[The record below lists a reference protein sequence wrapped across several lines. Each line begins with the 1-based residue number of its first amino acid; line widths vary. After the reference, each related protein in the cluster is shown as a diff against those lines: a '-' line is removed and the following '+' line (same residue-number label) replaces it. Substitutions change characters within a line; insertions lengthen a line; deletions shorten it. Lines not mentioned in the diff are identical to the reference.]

1 MYMSRCQHFVRSF
14 TFRYTILTLLVILAG
29 CAEAV
34 PQDVVEAIESI
45 DRDLMNLRAAE
56 LSPDDYTRFAHQ
68 WMALKTRVQ
77 AEEDLIH
84 WPWEPNDLDIAL
96 RRLQEEGIQTVAR
109 ITDQRKSQRQAAEN
123 KLTSVEDRFQILTA
137 QVGAIDS
144 RLVLGQQLVETDL
157 LVKQARAFFEEGQ
170 YERSI
175 GASEKAGQLLV
186 SQTAV
191 LSRELGRYADHGR
204 IGRWQ
209 QMAKETIEWSR
220 RHHTSAIV
228 VSKADRVL
236 TLYKNGQ
243 KVLSYSVRLGFNG
256 IREKRYQGDGATPEG
271 RYRIA
276 GKRGQGQTQFY
287 RALLL
292 DYPNEEDRRRF
303 QSARKTGLIPVSKGI
318 GGQIEI
324 HGVENEL
331 MAQTLGCVML
341 ENPQM
346 VYLYDRVEKG
356 TPVTIVGALHEHN
369 SVAQALASLGQQ
381 NNI

>member
-1 MYMSRCQHFVRSF
+1 MKKYQRLMYSIASGC
-14 TFRYTILTLLVILAG
+14 TFLIQVMILTG
-29 CAEAV
+29 CTDAV

-45 DRDLMNLRAAE
+45 DQNLMDLRAAE

-84 WPWEPNDLDIAL
+84 WPWESNELELAL
-96 RRLQEEGIQTVAR
+96 RGLHEEGLQTVAR
-109 ITDQRKSQRQAAEN
+109 VADQRKALRRTAEH
-123 KLTSVEDRFQILTA
+123 KLTSVEDRFQILTV

-157 LVKQARAFFEEGQ
+157 LVKQARAFFEEGRF
-170 YERSI
+170 ERSI
-175 GASEKAGQLLV
+175 EASDKAGRMLAL
-186 SQTAV
+186 QTSV
-191 LSRELGRYADHGR
+191 LSSELGRYADHGR

-220 RHHTSAIV
+220 RHHTNAIV

-243 KVLSYSVRLGFNG
+243 KVLSYPVRLGFNG

-276 GKRGQGQTQFY
+276 VKRGQGQTQFY

-292 DYPNEEDRRRF
+292 DYPNEEDRRRY
-303 QSARKTGLIPVSKGI
+303 QSARKTGLIPASKGI

-324 HGVENEL
+324 HGVDNEL

-341 ENPQM
+341 ENSQM

-369 SVAQALASLGQQ
+369 SVAQALASLGQR

>member
-1 MYMSRCQHFVRSF
+1 MYRYQRFVRSLAP
-14 TFRYTILTLLVILAG
+14 RYALLGLLVILVG

-34 PQDVVEAIESI
+34 PQDVVDAIESI

-56 LSPDDYTRFAHQ
+56 LSPDDYARFAHQ

-84 WPWEPNDLDIAL
+84 WPWESNELDIAL
-96 RRLQEEGIQTVAR
+96 RRLQEEGVQTVAR
-109 ITDQRKSQRQAAEN
+109 VTDQRKALSQTAEN

-137 QVGAIDS
+137 EIGAIDS

-157 LVKQARAFFEEGQ
+157 LVKQARAFYEEGQ
-170 YERSI
+170 FERSI
-175 GASEKAGQLLV
+175 EASEKAGQLLA

-191 LSRELGRYADHGR
+191 LSSELGRYADHGR

-220 RHHTSAIV
+220 RHRTSAII

-243 KVLSYSVRLGFNG
+243 KVLSYPVRLGFNG

-303 QSARKTGLIPVSKGI
+303 QSARKTGLIPASKGI

-369 SVAQALASLGQQ
+369 SVAQALANLGQR

>member
-1 MYMSRCQHFVRSF
+1 MYS
-14 TFRYTILTLLVILAG
+14 LASG
-29 CAEAV
+29 CAFLVLVVTLTGCTDAV

-45 DRDLMNLRAAE
+45 DRDLMDLRAAE
-56 LSPDDYTRFAHQ
+56 LSPDDYARFAHQ

-84 WPWEPNDLDIAL
+84 WPWESNDLDLAL
-96 RRLQEEGIQTVAR
+96 RRLHEEGVQTVAR
-109 ITDQRKSQRQAAEN
+109 VTDQREALRQTAES
-123 KLTSVEDRFQILTA
+123 KLTSVEDRFQILTV

-157 LVKQARAFFEEGQ
+157 LVKQARAFFEEWQ
-170 YERSI
+170 FERSI
-175 GASEKAGQLLV
+175 EASDKAGQMLA

-191 LSRELGRYADHGR
+191 LSSELGRYADHGR

-220 RHHTSAIV
+220 RHHTSAII

-243 KVLSYSVRLGFNG
+243 KVLSYRVRLGFNG

-276 GKRGQGQTQFY
+276 GKRGEGQTQFY

-303 QSARKTGLIPVSKGI
+303 QSARKTGLIPASKGI

-346 VYLYDRVEKG
+346 IYLYDRVEKG

-369 SVAQALASLGQQ
+369 SVAQALASLGQR

>member
-1 MYMSRCQHFVRSF
+1 MTKYQRLIYSLAAGYAFLVLVA
-14 TFRYTILTLLVILAG
+14 ILTA
-29 CAEAV
+29 CTDAV
-34 PQDVVEAIESI
+34 PQDVVEAIEAI
-45 DRDLMNLRAAE
+45 DRDLMELRAAE
-56 LSPDDYTRFAHQ
+56 LAPDDYSRFAHQ
-68 WMALKTRVQ
+68 WMALKARVQ

-84 WPWEPNDLDIAL
+84 WPWESNELDLAL
-96 RRLQEEGIQTVAR
+96 RGLYEEGVQTVER
-109 ITDQRKSQRQAAEN
+109 VTDQRKALRQTAEH
-123 KLTSVEDRFQILTA
+123 KLASVEDRFQILTD

-170 YERSI
+170 FERSI
-175 GASEKAGQLLV
+175 EASDKAGQMLI
-186 SQTAV
+186 SQTTV
-191 LSRELGRYADHGR
+191 LSSELGRYADHGR
-204 IGRWQ
+204 ISRWQ
-209 QMAKETIEWSR
+209 QMVKETIEWSR
-220 RHHTSAIV
+220 RHRTSAIV

-243 KVLSYSVRLGFNG
+243 KVLSYPVRLGFNG

-303 QSARKTGLIPVSKGI
+303 QSARKTGLIPASKGI

-341 ENPQM
+341 ENAQM

-369 SVAQALASLGQQ
+369 SVAQALASLGQR

>member
-1 MYMSRCQHFVRSF
+1 MTKHQRLMYSF
-14 TFRYTILTLLVILAG
+14 ASGCVFLVLVVILTA
-29 CAEAV
+29 CTEAV

-45 DRDLMNLRAAE
+45 DRNLMDLRAAE
-56 LSPDDYTRFAHQ
+56 LAPDDYSRFAHQ
-68 WMALKTRVQ
+68 WMALKARVE

-84 WPWEPNDLDIAL
+84 WPWEPNELDLAL
-96 RRLQEEGIQTVAR
+96 RKLYEEGIQTVAR
-109 ITDQRKSQRQAAEN
+109 VADQRKVLRETAEH
-123 KLTSVEDRFQILTA
+123 KLTAVENRFQVLTD

-144 RLVLGQQLVETDL
+144 RLVLGQQLIETDL
-157 LVKQARAFFEEGQ
+157 LVKQARAFFEDGKF
-170 YERSI
+170 ERSI
-175 GASEKAGQLLV
+175 EASDKAGQMLT
-186 SQTAV
+186 SQATV
-191 LSRELGRYADHGR
+191 LSNELGRYADHGR

-209 QMAKETIEWSR
+209 RMAKDTIAWSQ
-220 RHHTSAIV
+220 RHHTSAII

-243 KVLSYSVRLGFNG
+243 KVLSYPVRLGFNG

-271 RYRIA
+271 RYHIT

-303 QSARKTGLIPVSKGI
+303 HSARKTGLIPASKGI

-341 ENPQM
+341 ENAQM

-369 SVAQALASLGQQ
+369 SVAEALANLGQR
-381 NNI
+381 NTI

>member
-1 MYMSRCQHFVRSF
+1 MNKYQRLMYSLGSGCAV
-14 TFRYTILTLLVILAG
+14 LVLLVMLSG
-29 CAEAV
+29 CTDAV
-34 PQDVVEAIESI
+34 SQDVVEAIEAI
-45 DRDLMNLRAAE
+45 DRDLMDLRAAE
-56 LSPDDYTRFAHQ
+56 LSPDDYARFAHQ

-77 AEEDLIH
+77 AEEDLIR
-84 WPWEPNDLDIAL
+84 WPWESNELDLAL
-96 RRLQEEGIQTVAR
+96 RRLCEEGVQTVAR
-109 ITDQRKSQRQAAEN
+109 ITDQRKALRQTAEH
-123 KLTSVEDRFQILTA
+123 KLASVEDRFQVLTV

-170 YERSI
+170 FERSI
-175 GASEKAGQLLV
+175 DASDKAGRMLA
-186 SQTAV
+186 SQTDV
-191 LSRELGRYADHGR
+191 LSSELGRYADHDR

-209 QMAKETIEWSR
+209 QMARETIAWSR
-220 RHHTSAIV
+220 LHHTSAII

-236 TLYKNGQ
+236 SLYKNGQ
-243 KVLSYSVRLGFNG
+243 KLLSYPVRLGFNG

-271 RYRIA
+271 RYRVA
-276 GKRGQGQTQFY
+276 GKRGQGETQYY

-292 DYPNEEDRRRF
+292 DYPNAEDRRRF
-303 QSARKTGLIPVSKGI
+303 QSARRTGLIPASKGI

-324 HGVENEL
+324 HGVDNEL

-346 VYLYDRVEKG
+346 VYLYDRVERG
-356 TPVTIVGALHEHN
+356 TPVTIVGALHEQN
-369 SVAQALASLGQQ
+369 SVAQALASLGQR

>member
-1 MYMSRCQHFVRSF
+1 MNKYQRLMYSLGSGCAV
-14 TFRYTILTLLVILAG
+14 LVLLVMLSG
-29 CAEAV
+29 CTDAV
-34 PQDVVEAIESI
+34 SQDVVEAIEAI
-45 DRDLMNLRAAE
+45 DRDLMDLRAAE
-56 LSPDDYTRFAHQ
+56 LSPDDYARFAHQ

-77 AEEDLIH
+77 AEEDLIR
-84 WPWEPNDLDIAL
+84 WPWESNELDLAL
-96 RRLQEEGIQTVAR
+96 RRLYEEGVQTVAR
-109 ITDQRKSQRQAAEN
+109 ITDQRKALHQTAEH
-123 KLTSVEDRFQILTA
+123 KLASVEDRFQVLTV

-157 LVKQARAFFEEGQ
+157 LVKQARAFFEEGHF
-170 YERSI
+170 ERSI
-175 GASEKAGQLLV
+175 DASDKAGRMLA
-186 SQTAV
+186 SQTDV
-191 LSRELGRYADHGR
+191 LSSELGRYADHDR

-209 QMAKETIEWSR
+209 QMARETIAWSR
-220 RHHTSAIV
+220 LHHTSAII

-243 KVLSYSVRLGFNG
+243 KLLSYPVRLGFNG

-271 RYRIA
+271 RYRVA
-276 GKRGQGQTQFY
+276 GKRGQGETQYY

-292 DYPNEEDRRRF
+292 DYPNAEDRRRF
-303 QSARKTGLIPVSKGI
+303 QSARRTGLIPASKGI

-324 HGVENEL
+324 HGVDNEL

-341 ENPQM
+341 ENSQM

-356 TPVTIVGALHEHN
+356 TPVTIVGALHEQN
-369 SVAQALASLGQQ
+369 SVAQALASLGQR

>member
-1 MYMSRCQHFVRSF
+1 MTKHQRLMYSF
-14 TFRYTILTLLVILAG
+14 ASGCVFLVLVVILTA
-29 CAEAV
+29 CTEAV

-45 DRDLMNLRAAE
+45 DRNLMDLRAAE
-56 LSPDDYTRFAHQ
+56 LAPDDYSRFAHQ
-68 WMALKTRVQ
+68 WIALKARVE

-84 WPWEPNDLDIAL
+84 WPWEPNELDLAL
-96 RRLQEEGIQTVAR
+96 RKLYEEGIQTVAR
-109 ITDQRKSQRQAAEN
+109 VADQRKVLRETAEH
-123 KLTSVEDRFQILTA
+123 KLTAVENRFQVLTD

-144 RLVLGQQLVETDL
+144 RLVLGQQLIETDL
-157 LVKQARAFFEEGQ
+157 LVKQARAFFEDGKF
-170 YERSI
+170 ERSI
-175 GASEKAGQLLV
+175 EASDKAGQMLT
-186 SQTAV
+186 SQATV
-191 LSRELGRYADHGR
+191 LSNELGRYADHGR

-209 QMAKETIEWSR
+209 RMAKDTIAWSQ
-220 RHHTSAIV
+220 RHHTSAII

-243 KVLSYSVRLGFNG
+243 KVLSYPVRLGFNG

-271 RYRIA
+271 SYHIT

-303 QSARKTGLIPVSKGI
+303 HSARKTGLIPASKGI

-341 ENPQM
+341 ENAQM

-369 SVAQALASLGQQ
+369 SVSQALANLGQR
-381 NNI
+381 NTI

>member
-1 MYMSRCQHFVRSF
+1 MYSF
-14 TFRYTILTLLVILAG
+14 ASG
-29 CAEAV
+29 CAFFVLVVVLTACTEAV

-45 DRDLMNLRAAE
+45 DRNLMDLRAAE
-56 LSPDDYTRFAHQ
+56 LAPDDYSRFAHQ
-68 WMALKTRVQ
+68 WIALKARVE

-84 WPWEPNDLDIAL
+84 WPWEPNELDLAL
-96 RRLQEEGIQTVAR
+96 RKLYEEGIQTVAR
-109 ITDQRKSQRQAAEN
+109 VADQRKVLRETAEH
-123 KLTSVEDRFQILTA
+123 KLTAVENRFQVLTD

-144 RLVLGQQLVETDL
+144 RLVLGQQLIETDL
-157 LVKQARAFFEEGQ
+157 LVKQARAFFEDGQ
-170 YERSI
+170 FERSI
-175 GASEKAGQLLV
+175 EVSDKAGQMLT
-186 SQTAV
+186 SQATV
-191 LSRELGRYADHGR
+191 LSNELGRYADHGR

-209 QMAKETIEWSR
+209 RMAKDTIAWSQ
-220 RHHTSAIV
+220 RHHTSAII

-243 KVLSYSVRLGFNG
+243 KVLSYPVRLGFNG

-271 RYRIA
+271 RYHIT

-303 QSARKTGLIPVSKGI
+303 HSARKTGLIPASKGI

-341 ENPQM
+341 ENAQM

-369 SVAQALASLGQQ
+369 SVSQALANLGQR
-381 NNI
+381 NTI

>member
-1 MYMSRCQHFVRSF
+1 MTKYQRLIYSLAAGYAFLVLVA
-14 TFRYTILTLLVILAG
+14 ILTA
-29 CAEAV
+29 CTDAV
-34 PQDVVEAIESI
+34 PQDVVEAIEAI
-45 DRDLMNLRAAE
+45 DRDLMELRAAE
-56 LSPDDYTRFAHQ
+56 LAPDDYSRFAHQ
-68 WMALKTRVQ
+68 WMALKARVQ

-84 WPWEPNDLDIAL
+84 WPWESNELDLAL
-96 RRLQEEGIQTVAR
+96 RGLYEEGVQTVER
-109 ITDQRKSQRQAAEN
+109 VTDQRKALRQTAEH
-123 KLTSVEDRFQILTA
+123 KLASVEDRFQILTD

-170 YERSI
+170 FERSI
-175 GASEKAGQLLV
+175 EASDKAGQMLI
-186 SQTAV
+186 SQTTV
-191 LSRELGRYADHGR
+191 LSSELGRYADHGR

-209 QMAKETIEWSR
+209 QMVKETIEWSR
-220 RHHTSAIV
+220 RHRTSAIV

-243 KVLSYSVRLGFNG
+243 KVLSYPVRLGFNG

-303 QSARKTGLIPVSKGI
+303 QSARKTGLIPASKGI

-341 ENPQM
+341 ENTQM

-369 SVAQALASLGQQ
+369 SVAQALASLGQR

>member
-1 MYMSRCQHFVRSF
+1 MTKHQRLMYSF
-14 TFRYTILTLLVILAG
+14 ASGCVFLVLVVILTA
-29 CAEAV
+29 CTEAV

-45 DRDLMNLRAAE
+45 DRNLMDLRAAE
-56 LSPDDYTRFAHQ
+56 LAPDDYSRFAHQ
-68 WMALKTRVQ
+68 WIALKARVE

-84 WPWEPNDLDIAL
+84 WPWEPNELDLAL
-96 RRLQEEGIQTVAR
+96 RKLYEEGIQTVAR
-109 ITDQRKSQRQAAEN
+109 VADQRKVLRETAEH
-123 KLTSVEDRFQILTA
+123 KLTAVENRFQVLTD

-144 RLVLGQQLVETDL
+144 RLVLGQQLIETDL
-157 LVKQARAFFEEGQ
+157 LVKQARAFFEDGKF
-170 YERSI
+170 ERSI
-175 GASEKAGQLLV
+175 EASDKAGQMLT
-186 SQTAV
+186 SQATV
-191 LSRELGRYADHGR
+191 LSNELGRYADHGR

-209 QMAKETIEWSR
+209 RMAKDTIAWSQ
-220 RHHTSAIV
+220 RHHTSAII

-243 KVLSYSVRLGFNG
+243 KVLSYPVRLGFNG

-271 RYRIA
+271 RYHIT

-303 QSARKTGLIPVSKGI
+303 HSARKTGLIPASKGI

-341 ENPQM
+341 ENAQM

-369 SVAQALASLGQQ
+369 SVSQALANLGQR
-381 NNI
+381 NTI

>member
-1 MYMSRCQHFVRSF
+1 MKTYQRLMYSLAAGCGFLFQV
-14 TFRYTILTLLVILAG
+14 TILTG
-29 CAEAV
+29 CTDAV
-34 PQDVVEAIESI
+34 PQDLVKAIESI
-45 DRDLMNLRAAE
+45 DRDLMDLRAAE

-77 AEEDLIH
+77 AEDDLIH
-84 WPWEPNDLDIAL
+84 WPWESNELELAL
-96 RRLQEEGIQTVAR
+96 RELHEEGLQTVAR
-109 ITDQRKSQRQAAEN
+109 VTDQRKAFRRTAEH
-123 KLTSVEDRFQILTA
+123 KLGSVEDRFQILTV

-157 LVKQARAFFEEGQ
+157 LVKQARAFFEDGQ
-170 YERSI
+170 FERSI
-175 GASEKAGQLLV
+175 EASNKAGRMLA
-186 SQTAV
+186 SQTSV
-191 LSRELGRYADHGR
+191 LSSELGRYADHGR

-209 QMAKETIEWSR
+209 QMAKDTVEWSR
-220 RHHTSAIV
+220 RHRTYAIV
-228 VSKADRVL
+228 VSKADRML

-243 KVLSYSVRLGFNG
+243 KVLSYPVRLGFNG

-303 QSARKTGLIPVSKGI
+303 QSARKTGLIPASKGI

-324 HGVENEL
+324 HGADNEL

-341 ENPQM
+341 ENSQM

-369 SVAQALASLGQQ
+369 SVAQALASLGQR

>member
-1 MYMSRCQHFVRSF
+1 MSNSQYRMGLLASGCLFLVQTV
-14 TFRYTILTLLVILAG
+14 ILTG
-29 CAEAV
+29 CTDAV
-34 PQDVVEAIESI
+34 PQDVVEAIEAI
-45 DRDLMNLRAAE
+45 DRDLMDIRAAE
-56 LSPDDYTRFAHQ
+56 LSPDDYARFAHQ

-84 WPWEPNDLDIAL
+84 WPWESNELDQAL
-96 RRLQEEGIQTVAR
+96 RKLHEEGVQTVAR
-109 ITDQRKSQRQAAEN
+109 ITDQRKALRQTAEE
-123 KLTSVEDRFQILTA
+123 KLTSVENRFQFLTI
-137 QVGAIDS
+137 QVGVIDS

-157 LVKQARAFFEEGQ
+157 LVKQARAFFEEAQ
-170 YERSI
+170 FERSI
-175 GASEKAGQLLV
+175 EASNKAEQMLTT
-186 SQTAV
+186 QTEV
-191 LSRELGRYADHGR
+191 LSSELGRYADRDR

-209 QMAKETIEWSR
+209 QMAKETIAWSR
-220 RHHTSAIV
+220 RHRTSAIV
-228 VSKADRVL
+228 VSKADRIL
-236 TLYKNGQ
+236 TLYRNGQ
-243 KVLSYSVRLGFNG
+243 KVLSYPVRLGFNG

-303 QSARKTGLIPVSKGI
+303 QSARKTGLIPASKGI

-324 HGVENEL
+324 HGVDNEL

-369 SVAQALASLGQQ
+369 SVSQALASLGQR

>member
-1 MYMSRCQHFVRSF
+1 MYSF
-14 TFRYTILTLLVILAG
+14 ASGCVFLVLVVILTA
-29 CAEAV
+29 CTEAV

-45 DRDLMNLRAAE
+45 DRNLMDLRAAE
-56 LSPDDYTRFAHQ
+56 LAPDDYSRFAHQ
-68 WMALKTRVQ
+68 WIALKARVE

-84 WPWEPNDLDIAL
+84 WPWEPNELDLAL
-96 RRLQEEGIQTVAR
+96 RKLYEEGIQTVAR
-109 ITDQRKSQRQAAEN
+109 VADQRKVLRETAEH
-123 KLTSVEDRFQILTA
+123 KLTAVENRFQVLTD

-144 RLVLGQQLVETDL
+144 RLVLGQQLIETDL
-157 LVKQARAFFEEGQ
+157 LVKQARAFFEDGKF
-170 YERSI
+170 ERSI
-175 GASEKAGQLLV
+175 EASDKAGQMLT
-186 SQTAV
+186 SQATV
-191 LSRELGRYADHGR
+191 LSNELGRYADHGR

-209 QMAKETIEWSR
+209 RMAKDTIAWSQ
-220 RHHTSAIV
+220 RHHTSAII

-243 KVLSYSVRLGFNG
+243 KVLSYPVRLGFNG

-271 RYRIA
+271 RYHIT

-303 QSARKTGLIPVSKGI
+303 HSARKTGLIPASKGI

-341 ENPQM
+341 ENAQM

-369 SVAQALASLGQQ
+369 SVAEALANLGQR
-381 NNI
+381 NTI

>member
-1 MYMSRCQHFVRSF
+1 MAKHQRLVCSLAFGWAFIVLGV
-14 TFRYTILTLLVILAG
+14 TLTA
-29 CAEAV
+29 CTDAV

-45 DRDLMNLRAAE
+45 DRNLIDLRAAE
-56 LSPDDYTRFAHQ
+56 LAPDDYSRFAHQ
-68 WMALKTRVQ
+68 WMALKARVE

-84 WPWEPNDLDIAL
+84 WPWESNELDLAL
-96 RRLQEEGIQTVAR
+96 RKLYEEGVQTVAR
-109 ITDQRKSQRQAAEN
+109 VADQRKMLRETAEH
-123 KLTSVEDRFQILTA
+123 KLTSAEHRFQVLTA

-144 RLVLGQQLVETDL
+144 RLVLGQQLIETDL
-157 LVKQARAFFEEGQ
+157 LVKQARAFFEDGQ
-170 YERSI
+170 FERSI
-175 GASEKAGQLLV
+175 EASDKAGQMLAF
-186 SQTAV
+186 QATV
-191 LSRELGRYADHGR
+191 LSNELGRYADHGR

-209 QMAKETIEWSR
+209 QMVKDTIAWSQ
-220 RHHTSAIV
+220 RHHTSAII

-243 KVLSYSVRLGFNG
+243 KVLSYPVRLGFNG

-271 RYRIA
+271 RYHIT

-292 DYPNEEDRRRF
+292 DYPNAEDRRRF
-303 QSARKTGLIPVSKGI
+303 HSARKTGLIPASKGI

-341 ENPQM
+341 DNAQM
-346 VYLYDRVEKG
+346 VYLYDRVERG

-369 SVAQALASLGQQ
+369 SVAQALANLGQR

>member
-1 MYMSRCQHFVRSF
+1 MTKHQRLMYSF
-14 TFRYTILTLLVILAG
+14 ASGCVFLVLVVILTA
-29 CAEAV
+29 CTEAV

-45 DRDLMNLRAAE
+45 DRNLMDLRAAE
-56 LSPDDYTRFAHQ
+56 LAPDDYSRFAHQ
-68 WMALKTRVQ
+68 WMALKARVE

-84 WPWEPNDLDIAL
+84 WPWEPNELDLAL
-96 RRLQEEGIQTVAR
+96 RKLYEEGIQTVAR
-109 ITDQRKSQRQAAEN
+109 VADQRKVLRETAEH
-123 KLTSVEDRFQILTA
+123 KLTAVENRFQVLTD

-144 RLVLGQQLVETDL
+144 RLVLGQQLIETDL
-157 LVKQARAFFEEGQ
+157 LVKQARAFFEDGQ

-175 GASEKAGQLLV
+175 EASDKAGQMLT
-186 SQTAV
+186 SQATV
-191 LSRELGRYADHGR
+191 LSNELGRYADHGR

-209 QMAKETIEWSR
+209 RMAKDTIAWSQ
-220 RHHTSAIV
+220 RHHTSAII

-243 KVLSYSVRLGFNG
+243 KVLSYPVRLGFNG
-256 IREKRYQGDGATPEG
+256 ILEKRYQGDGATPEG
-271 RYRIA
+271 RYHIT

-303 QSARKTGLIPVSKGI
+303 HSARKTGLIPASKGI

-341 ENPQM
+341 ENAQM

-369 SVAQALASLGQQ
+369 SVAEALANLGQR
-381 NNI
+381 NTI

>member
-1 MYMSRCQHFVRSF
+1 MTKYQRLIYS
-14 TFRYTILTLLVILAG
+14 LAAG
-29 CAEAV
+29 CAFLVLVAILTACTDAV
-34 PQDVVEAIESI
+34 PQDVVEAIEAI
-45 DRDLMNLRAAE
+45 DRDLMELRAAE
-56 LSPDDYTRFAHQ
+56 LAPDDYSRFAHQ
-68 WMALKTRVQ
+68 WMALKARVQ

-84 WPWEPNDLDIAL
+84 WPWESNELDLAL
-96 RRLQEEGIQTVAR
+96 RGLYEEGVQTVER
-109 ITDQRKSQRQAAEN
+109 VTDQRKALRQTAEH
-123 KLTSVEDRFQILTA
+123 KLASVEDRFQILTD

-170 YERSI
+170 FERSI
-175 GASEKAGQLLV
+175 EASDKAGQMLI
-186 SQTAV
+186 SQTTV
-191 LSRELGRYADHGR
+191 LSSELGRYADHGR

-209 QMAKETIEWSR
+209 QMVKETIEWSR
-220 RHHTSAIV
+220 RHRTSAIV

-243 KVLSYSVRLGFNG
+243 KVLSYPVRLGFNG

-292 DYPNEEDRRRF
+292 NYPNEEDRRRF
-303 QSARKTGLIPVSKGI
+303 QSARKTGLIPASKGI

-341 ENPQM
+341 ENAQM

-369 SVAQALASLGQQ
+369 SVAQALASLGQR

>member
-1 MYMSRCQHFVRSF
+1 MYS
-14 TFRYTILTLLVILAG
+14 LASG
-29 CAEAV
+29 CAFLVLVVTLTGCTDAV

-45 DRDLMNLRAAE
+45 DRDLMDLRAAE
-56 LSPDDYTRFAHQ
+56 LSPDDYARFAHQ

-84 WPWEPNDLDIAL
+84 WPWESNDLDLAL
-96 RRLQEEGIQTVAR
+96 RRLHEEGVQTVAR
-109 ITDQRKSQRQAAEN
+109 VTDQREALRQTAES
-123 KLTSVEDRFQILTA
+123 KLTSVEDRFQILTV

-170 YERSI
+170 FERSI
-175 GASEKAGQLLV
+175 EASDKAGQMLA

-191 LSRELGRYADHGR
+191 LSSELGRYADHGR

-220 RHHTSAIV
+220 RLHTSAII

-236 TLYKNGQ
+236 TLYRNGQ
-243 KVLSYSVRLGFNG
+243 KVLSYRVRLGFNG

-276 GKRGQGQTQFY
+276 GKRGEGQTQFY

-303 QSARKTGLIPVSKGI
+303 QSARKTGLIPASKGI

-346 VYLYDRVEKG
+346 IYLYDRVEKG

-369 SVAQALASLGQQ
+369 SVAQALASLGQR

>member
-1 MYMSRCQHFVRSF
+1 MTKYQRLIYSLAAGYAFLVLVA
-14 TFRYTILTLLVILAG
+14 ILTA
-29 CAEAV
+29 CTDAV
-34 PQDVVEAIESI
+34 PQDVVEAIEAI
-45 DRDLMNLRAAE
+45 DRDLMELRAAE
-56 LSPDDYTRFAHQ
+56 LAPDDYSRFAHQ
-68 WMALKTRVQ
+68 WMALKARVQ

-84 WPWEPNDLDIAL
+84 WPWESNELDLAL
-96 RRLQEEGIQTVAR
+96 RGLYEEGVQTVER
-109 ITDQRKSQRQAAEN
+109 VTDQRKALRQTAEH
-123 KLTSVEDRFQILTA
+123 KLASVEDRFQILTD

-170 YERSI
+170 FERSI
-175 GASEKAGQLLV
+175 EASDKAGQMLI
-186 SQTAV
+186 SQTTV
-191 LSRELGRYADHGR
+191 LSSELGRYADHGR

-209 QMAKETIEWSR
+209 QMVKETIEWSR
-220 RHHTSAIV
+220 RHRTSAIV

-243 KVLSYSVRLGFNG
+243 KVLSYPVRLGFNG

-303 QSARKTGLIPVSKGI
+303 QSARKTGLIPASKGI

-341 ENPQM
+341 ENAQM

-369 SVAQALASLGQQ
+369 SVAQALASLGQR

>member
-1 MYMSRCQHFVRSF
+1 MMKYRRLMYSF
-14 TFRYTILTLLVILAG
+14 ARG
-29 CAEAV
+29 CAFLVLAVVLTACTDAV
-34 PQDVVEAIESI
+34 PQDVVDAIESI
-45 DRDLMNLRAAE
+45 DRDLMDLRAAE
-56 LSPDDYTRFAHQ
+56 LAPDDYSRFAHQ
-68 WMALKTRVQ
+68 WMALKARVQ

-84 WPWEPNDLDIAL
+84 WPWESNELDLAL
-96 RRLQEEGIQTVAR
+96 RGLYEEGVQTVAR
-109 ITDQRKSQRQAAEN
+109 VTDQRKALRQTAEH
-123 KLTSVEDRFQILTA
+123 KLASVEDRFQILTD

-170 YERSI
+170 FERSI
-175 GASEKAGQLLV
+175 EASDKAGQMLT

-191 LSRELGRYADHGR
+191 LGSELGRYADHGR

-209 QMAKETIEWSR
+209 QMVKETIEWSR
-220 RHHTSAIV
+220 RHRTSAIV

-243 KVLSYSVRLGFNG
+243 KVLSYPVRLGFNG

-271 RYRIA
+271 RYRIT

-303 QSARKTGLIPVSKGI
+303 KSARKTGLIPASKGI

-341 ENPQM
+341 ENAQM
-346 VYLYDRVEKG
+346 VYLYDRVENG

-369 SVAQALASLGQQ
+369 SVAQALASLGQR

>member
-1 MYMSRCQHFVRSF
+1 MYKYQHFVQS
-14 TFRYTILTLLVILAG
+14 LTLRYAILALLSIGTG

-56 LSPDDYTRFAHQ
+56 LLPDDYTRFAHQ

-109 ITDQRKSQRQAAEN
+109 VTDQRESKRQAAEN

-170 YERSI
+170 FERSI
-175 GASEKAGQLLV
+175 GASEKAGQLLA

-220 RHHTSAIV
+220 RHHTSAII

-243 KVLSYSVRLGFNG
+243 KVLSYPVRLGFNG

-303 QSARKTGLIPVSKGI
+303 QSARKTGQIPTSKGI

-356 TPVTIVGALHEHN
+356 TPVTIVGALNEHN

>member
-1 MYMSRCQHFVRSF
+1 MNRSQHLMHS
-14 TFRYTILTLLVILAG
+14 LASG
-29 CAEAV
+29 CAFLVLVVTMTSCTDAV

-45 DRDLMNLRAAE
+45 DRDLMDLRAAE

-84 WPWEPNDLDIAL
+84 WPWESNELDLAL
-96 RRLQEEGIQTVAR
+96 HRLHEEGVQTVAR
-109 ITDQRKSQRQAAEN
+109 IRDQREALRQTAEN
-123 KLTSVEDRFQILTA
+123 KLTSAEDRFQILTV

-170 YERSI
+170 FERSI
-175 GASEKAGQLLV
+175 EASDKAGQTLA

-191 LSRELGRYADHGR
+191 LNSELGRYADQGR

-220 RHHTSAIV
+220 RHHTSAII

-243 KVLSYSVRLGFNG
+243 KVLSYAVRLGFNG

-276 GKRGQGQTQFY
+276 GKRGEGQTQFY

-303 QSARKTGLIPVSKGI
+303 QSARKTGLIPASKGI

-346 VYLYDRVEKG
+346 VYLFDRVEKG

-369 SVAQALASLGQQ
+369 SVAQALASLGQR

>member
-1 MYMSRCQHFVRSF
+1 MYSF
-14 TFRYTILTLLVILAG
+14 ASG
-29 CAEAV
+29 CAFFVLVVVLTACTEAV

-45 DRDLMNLRAAE
+45 DRNLMDLRAAE
-56 LSPDDYTRFAHQ
+56 LAPDDYSRFAHQ
-68 WMALKTRVQ
+68 WMALKARVE

-84 WPWEPNDLDIAL
+84 WPWEPNELDLAL
-96 RRLQEEGIQTVAR
+96 RKLYEEGIQTVAR
-109 ITDQRKSQRQAAEN
+109 VADQRKMLRETAEH
-123 KLTSVEDRFQILTA
+123 KLTAVENRFQVLTD

-144 RLVLGQQLVETDL
+144 RLVLGQQLIETDL
-157 LVKQARAFFEEGQ
+157 LVKQARAFFEDGQ

-175 GASEKAGQLLV
+175 EASDKAGQMLT
-186 SQTAV
+186 SQATV
-191 LSRELGRYADHGR
+191 LSNELGRYADHGR

-209 QMAKETIEWSR
+209 QMAKDTIAWSQ
-220 RHHTSAIV
+220 RHHTSAII

-243 KVLSYSVRLGFNG
+243 KVLSYPVRLGFNG
-256 IREKRYQGDGATPEG
+256 ILEKRYQGDGATPEG
-271 RYRIA
+271 RYHIT

-303 QSARKTGLIPVSKGI
+303 HSARKTGLIPASKGI

-341 ENPQM
+341 ENAQM

-369 SVAQALASLGQQ
+369 SVSQALANLGQR
-381 NNI
+381 NTI

>member
-1 MYMSRCQHFVRSF
+1 MTKHQRLMYSF
-14 TFRYTILTLLVILAG
+14 ASGCVFLVLVVILTA
-29 CAEAV
+29 CTEAV

-45 DRDLMNLRAAE
+45 DRNLMDLRAAE
-56 LSPDDYTRFAHQ
+56 LAPDDYSRFAHQ
-68 WMALKTRVQ
+68 WIALKARVE

-84 WPWEPNDLDIAL
+84 WPWEPNELDLAL
-96 RRLQEEGIQTVAR
+96 RKLYEEGIQTVAR
-109 ITDQRKSQRQAAEN
+109 VADQRKVLRETAEH
-123 KLTSVEDRFQILTA
+123 KLTAVENRFQVLTD

-144 RLVLGQQLVETDL
+144 RLVLGQQLIETDL
-157 LVKQARAFFEEGQ
+157 LVKQARAFFEDGKF
-170 YERSI
+170 ERSI
-175 GASEKAGQLLV
+175 EASDKAGQMLT
-186 SQTAV
+186 SQATV
-191 LSRELGRYADHGR
+191 LSNELGRYADHGR

-209 QMAKETIEWSR
+209 RMAKDTIAWSQ
-220 RHHTSAIV
+220 RHHTSAII

-243 KVLSYSVRLGFNG
+243 KVLSYPVRLGFNG

-271 RYRIA
+271 RYHIT

-303 QSARKTGLIPVSKGI
+303 HSARKTGLIPASKGI

-341 ENPQM
+341 ENAQM

-369 SVAQALASLGQQ
+369 SVAEALANLGQR
-381 NNI
+381 NTI

>member
-1 MYMSRCQHFVRSF
+1 
-14 TFRYTILTLLVILAG
+14 
-29 CAEAV
+29 V

-45 DRDLMNLRAAE
+45 DQNLMDLRAAE
-56 LSPDDYTRFAHQ
+56 LSPGDYTRFAHQ

-84 WPWEPNDLDIAL
+84 WPWESNELELAL
-96 RRLQEEGIQTVAR
+96 RGLHEEGLQTVAR
-109 ITDQRKSQRQAAEN
+109 VADQRKALRRTAEH
-123 KLTSVEDRFQILTA
+123 KLTSVEDRFQILTV

-157 LVKQARAFFEEGQ
+157 LVKQARAFFEEGRF
-170 YERSI
+170 ERSI
-175 GASEKAGQLLV
+175 EASDKAGRMLAL
-186 SQTAV
+186 QTSV
-191 LSRELGRYADHGR
+191 LSSELGRYADHGR

-220 RHHTSAIV
+220 RHHTNAIV

-243 KVLSYSVRLGFNG
+243 KVLSYPVRLGFNG

-276 GKRGQGQTQFY
+276 VKRGQGQTQFY

-292 DYPNEEDRRRF
+292 DYPNDEDRRRY
-303 QSARKTGLIPVSKGI
+303 QSARKTGLIPASKGI

-324 HGVENEL
+324 HGVDNEL

-341 ENPQM
+341 ENSQM

-369 SVAQALASLGQQ
+369 SVAQALASLGQR

>member
-1 MYMSRCQHFVRSF
+1 MPLRASGSAV
-14 TFRYTILTLLVILAG
+14 LVLWVILAG

-34 PQDVVEAIESI
+34 PQDVLEAIESI
-45 DRDLMNLRAAE
+45 DRDLMDIRAAE
-56 LSPDDYTRFAHQ
+56 LSPDDYARFAHQ

-84 WPWEPNDLDIAL
+84 WPWEPNDLDMAL
-96 RRLQEEGIQTVAR
+96 RRLQQDGVETVAR
-109 ITDQRKSQRQAAEN
+109 VTDQRKSLRQAAEN
-123 KLTSVEDRFQILTA
+123 KLTSVEDRFQILTV
-137 QVGAIDS
+137 QVGAIES
-144 RLVLGQQLVETDL
+144 RLVLGRQPVETDL
-157 LVKQARAFFEEGQ
+157 LVKQARAFYEEGRF
-170 YERSI
+170 ERSI
-175 GASEKAGQLLV
+175 EASDKAERMLV
-186 SQTAV
+186 SQTSV
-191 LSRELGRYADHGR
+191 LSRELGRYANQER

-209 QMAKETIEWSR
+209 QMAKDTIEWSR
-220 RHHTSAIV
+220 RRHASAII

-243 KVLSYSVRLGFNG
+243 KVLSYPIRLGFNG

-303 QSARKTGLIPVSKGI
+303 QSARKTGQIPASKGI

-346 VYLYDRVEKG
+346 VYLYDRVGKG
-356 TPVTIVGALHEHN
+356 TPVTIVGALHERN
-369 SVAQALASLGQQ
+369 SVAQALASLGQP

>member
-1 MYMSRCQHFVRSF
+1 M
-14 TFRYTILTLLVILAG
+14 ILTG
-29 CAEAV
+29 CTDAV

-45 DRDLMNLRAAE
+45 DQNLMDLRAAE

-84 WPWEPNDLDIAL
+84 WPWESNELELAL
-96 RRLQEEGIQTVAR
+96 RGLHEEGLQTVAR
-109 ITDQRKSQRQAAEN
+109 VADQRKALRRTAEH
-123 KLTSVEDRFQILTA
+123 KLTSVEDRFQILTV

-157 LVKQARAFFEEGQ
+157 LVKQARAFFEEGRF
-170 YERSI
+170 ERSI
-175 GASEKAGQLLV
+175 EASDKAGRMLAL
-186 SQTAV
+186 QTSV
-191 LSRELGRYADHGR
+191 LSSELGRYADHGR

-220 RHHTSAIV
+220 RHHTNAIV

-243 KVLSYSVRLGFNG
+243 KVLSYPVRLGFNG

-276 GKRGQGQTQFY
+276 VKRGQGQTQFY

-292 DYPNEEDRRRF
+292 DYPNEEDRRRY
-303 QSARKTGLIPVSKGI
+303 QSARKTGLIPASKGI

-324 HGVENEL
+324 HGVDNEL

-341 ENPQM
+341 ENSQM

-369 SVAQALASLGQQ
+369 SVAQALASLGQR